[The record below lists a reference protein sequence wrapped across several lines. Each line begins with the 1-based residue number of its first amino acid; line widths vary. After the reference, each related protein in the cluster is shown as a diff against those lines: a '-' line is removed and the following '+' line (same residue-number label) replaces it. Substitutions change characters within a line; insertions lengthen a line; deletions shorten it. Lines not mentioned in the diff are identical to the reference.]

1 MVHLCSP
8 FLWTVVSDKSVT
20 GLFYMLQRD
29 KVPEFFC
36 QSAPDFI
43 SFNANI
49 ILAFLCI
56 LFVSYCNFFEMFV
69 LLLEA
74 SKQKC

>member
-1 MVHLCSP
+1 
-8 FLWTVVSDKSVT
+8 
-20 GLFYMLQRD
+20 MLQRD
-29 KVPEFFC
+29 KVPVFFF

-43 SFNANI
+43 SFNGGI

-74 SKQKC
+74 SE